1 MEKVRNYKKH
11 IFIPAML
18 AIIILLGIFLF
29 ISYLNEKSHITDEMD
44 KTMKSSQSFFVSFL
58 NSDANKMEGTLHA
71 ILRDEKLKAAMKA
84 RDRKALLARSRSLFE
99 QLHSNVSIT
108 HFYFTDPDRVN
119 ILRVHKPEKY
129 GDRIDRFTTMQAEQ
143 TGNISPGIELGPLG
157 TFTLRVVAP
166 WFDGKQLIGYVEL
179 GEEIDHILSKVRN
192 ALDIELFVVIEK
204 QYLNRENWES
214 GMEMLGYQ
222 ADWDRFPSVV
232 LITKDQGNFPDKLAQ
247 IFSSMNYKS
256 MMKRLDFSAA
266 ESRYV
271 CDFISLKDAGNRN
284 VGIMVVVRDITA
296 LEAEHHK
303 YLFVGIGISLV
314 VGLFLILFLYIIFD
328 RVELQR
334 KKAHSL
340 LHATIESTAE
350 GILVVDKNGVITA
363 FNKKFLEMWHIP
375 KSVFDVRDHKKPLAF
390 VMEQLKDP
398 EGFMKKIKELYAH
411 PDAKTSDTL
420 EFKDGRVFERYS
432 QPQYLDGK
440 ITGRLWSFKDI
451 TERKEAEEALRDS
464 EQSYKTLA
472 ENLPG
477 IVYRVFTRENARV
490 TLFNKLGQEL
500 TGYKDEE
507 LNEGEVCA
515 MESKI
520 LQEDRPGVVAKVL
533 HAILNHVPFTVE
545 YRFIRKDGS
554 IRYFLEKGT
563 PLYGKDGNLLY
574 IDGVI
579 FDITDYKQA
588 EMELK
593 RLAAIDYLT
602 GVFNRTTFKE
612 LIERE
617 IERAQ
622 RYNKPLSMIMFDI
635 DHFKKVNDTYGHSV
649 GDYVL
654 KTLAKIVREAI
665 RKIDYLVRWG
675 GEEFLIILPENNLD
689 KAQTLA
695 ERIRQIIEHYT
706 FDNVGKVT
714 VSLGVAEFK
723 EGDTED
729 TLINNSDSAMLK
741 AKRKGRNRVEV
752 HI

>member
-1 MEKVRNYKKH
+1 MKILNKMILGFSVIILSIWVVEFFAVDISKKALKKSIEKSSVSLAVQTIDELDKNIFRRIEETQLYSKDLRLQKTVLESNREFAKLDDIQAYINKKDLEWTSAPKESITTFMQKIINNVLSNDLREKINYFRNKYGYDVFSELLVTNKYGANVAQTGKTTDYSH
-11 IFIPAML
+11 DDEKWWQTAKNERFYIRDIGYAESVDVYSIDFG
-18 AIIILLGIFLF
+18 IIIEDEEGNF
-29 ISYLNEKSHITDEMD
+29 IGVI
-44 KTMKSSQSFFVSFL
+44 
-58 NSDANKMEGTLHA
+58 
-71 ILRDEKLKAAMKA
+71 KA
-84 RDRKALLARSRSLFE
+84 
-99 QLHSNVSIT
+99 V
-108 HFYFTDPDRVN
+108 VN
-119 ILRVHKPEKY
+119 IQELINVIKGPEPTETLK
-129 GDRIDRFTTMQAEQ
+129 EQ
-143 TGNISPGIELGPLG
+143 TTVG
-157 TFTLRVVAP
+157 R
-166 WFDGKQLIGYVEL
+166 
-179 GEEIDHILSKVRN
+179 
-192 ALDIELFVVIEK
+192 
-204 QYLNRENWES
+204 
-214 GMEMLGYQ
+214 M
-222 ADWDRFPSVV
+222 
-232 LITKDQGNFPDKLAQ
+232 LITKDGRIIYSPGDFEFLGKVSDEFLSHFKKDRTGSFIAEVSTKEKGEKLFSYARSNFRGLEWIFILEHETKEIFAPITKLRNGILTISMAITIFAILTSLLFSRSITKPVTKLRDAAIRIGKGNLDTK
-247 IFSSMNYKS
+247 IDVKS
-256 MMKRLDFSAA
+256 
-266 ESRYV
+266 
-271 CDFISLKDAGNRN
+271 KDE
-284 VGIMVVVRDITA
+284 I
-296 LEAEHHK
+296 
-303 YLFVGIGISLV
+303 
-314 VGLFLILFLYIIFD
+314 GLF
-328 RVELQR
+328 
-334 KKAHSL
+334 
-340 LHATIESTAE
+340 
-350 GILVVDKNGVITA
+350 
-363 FNKKFLEMWHIP
+363 
-375 KSVFDVRDHKKPLAF
+375 
-390 VMEQLKDP
+390 
-398 EGFMKKIKELYAH
+398 
-411 PDAKTSDTL
+411 AKT
-420 EFKDGRVFERYS
+420 FS
-432 QPQYLDGK
+432 QMAANLN
-440 ITGRLWSFKDI
+440 RDI
-451 TERKEAEEALRDS
+451 TERKQAEEALRDS
-464 EQSYKTLA
+464 EHSYKTLA

-477 IVYRVFTRENARV
+477 IVYRVFIRENARV

-507 LNEGEVCA
+507 LKEGEVCA

-520 LQEDRPGVVAKVL
+520 LQEDRPKVIAKVL
-533 HAILNHVPFTVE
+533 HATLNHVPFTVE

-563 PLYGKDGNLLY
+563 PLYGKDGNPLY

-579 FDITDYKQA
+579 FDITEYKQA

-593 RLAAIDYLT
+593 RLATIDYLT